1 MKRVALVCLAAFGLL
16 AVGCKENVKSTRTF
30 RLPEGNAVNGQAAF
44 VSLQCIRCHSVAGI
58 DLPPPT
64 APALK
69 TLALGGKVARMRTYG
84 DLLTSIIHPE
94 FALSDAR
101 SPEQQAKLFT
111 SPMRSFNQVMT
122 VQQLIDLVTFLQPSY
137 TQLEPLYVMQ
147 ENGIP

>member
-1 MKRVALVCLAAFGLL
+1 MKRVALVCLAAFGLF
-16 AVGCKENVKSTRTF
+16 AVGCKDNVKSTRTF

-44 VSLQCIRCHSVAGI
+44 VSLQCIRCHSVAG
-58 DLPPPT
+58 
-64 APALK
+64 
-69 TLALGGKVARMRTYG
+69 VARMRTYG

-122 VQQLIDLVTFLQPSY
+122 VQQLIDLVAFLQPSY
-137 TQLEPLYVMQ
+137 SQLEPLYVMQ

>member
-1 MKRVALVCLAAFGLL
+1 MKLIALLCVTAFALC

-30 RLPEGNAVNGQAAF
+30 RLPEGNAVNGKAAF
-44 VSLQCIRCHSVAGI
+44 VSLECVRCHSVAGV

-69 TLALGGKVARMRTYG
+69 TLALGGKVARLRTYG

-94 FALSDAR
+94 LALSDAR
-101 SPEQQAKLFT
+101 SPEQKAKMFT

-122 VQQLIDLVTFLQPSY
+122 VQQLIDLVAFLQPSY
-137 TQLEPLYVMQ
+137 TQLEPLYEMQ
-147 ENGIP
+147 DYSLP